1 MSKYDNFNDKKVST
15 MTTTNYIQ
23 WFRSAAPYINAF
35 RKKTFVIVLSG
46 EIVKSDLFDNLIHD
60 IALCHHLGIKLVLV
74 HGSRFQIDQLLNQH
88 QIEQKLHN
96 NIRIS
101 EVKNMPLI
109 LQAIDQ
115 VKNTILARLS
125 MGLPNTPMSGSDIS
139 IVSGNFV
146 TGMPLGIIDGVD
158 MQHSGKVRSV
168 DTHSISNLL
177 DQHIVLLSN
186 VGYSKSG
193 EIFNLQAEELGE
205 KVATALSAEK
215 LIYFNQDYI
224 SNPVSDQ
231 FSTDECISF
240 INEETTSDSLKAL
253 LHHAISAVKHS
264 VNRVHI
270 IDENLD
276 GGLLQELFTR
286 DGAGMM
292 VTNLFYEGLRK
303 ASIEDIGGI
312 LELIQ
317 PLEQA
322 GTLIKRSREQLE
334 LEIDAFQVIERD
346 GMVIA
351 CIACIAD
358 LENKIAE
365 VACVAVH
372 PDYRKCGYG
381 DQLLSAV
388 ELTARKL
395 KLNHLYI
402 LTTRTMH
409 WFLEKGFVENTLQFL
424 PDYKARSYNQ
434 QRKSRI
440 MTKALG

>member
-1 MSKYDNFNDKKVST
+1 
-15 MTTTNYIQ
+15 MTTTDYIQ
-23 WFRSAAPYINAF
+23 WFRGAAPYINAF

-46 EIVKSDLFDNLIHD
+46 EIVRSTLFDNLIHD

-74 HGSRFQIDQLLNQH
+74 HGSRFQIDELLNQH

-115 VKNTILARLS
+115 VKNIILARLS

-146 TGMPLGIIDGVD
+146 TGMPLGIIDGID

-168 DTHSISNLL
+168 DTQAITSLL

-193 EIFNLQAEELGE
+193 EIFNLQAEELGQQ
-205 KVATALSAEK
+205 VASSLAAEK

-224 SNPVSDQ
+224 SNPVTDQ
-231 FSTDECISF
+231 FSTTECETF
-240 INEETTSDSLKAL
+240 IEQDGTPEGLRSLL
-253 LHHAISAVKHS
+253 QLAITAVKQS
-264 VNRVHI
+264 VKRVHI
-270 IDENLD
+270 IDESLD

-292 VTNLFYEGLRK
+292 ITNLFYEGLR
-303 ASIEDIGGI
+303 AATIEDIGGI

-317 PLEQA
+317 PLEQSGA
-322 GTLIKRSREQLE
+322 LIKRSREQLE
-334 LEIDAFQVIERD
+334 LEIDAFQVIEKD
-346 GMVIA
+346 GMIIA
-351 CIACIAD
+351 CIACIPD
-358 LENKIAE
+358 LEHSIAE

-372 PDYRKCGYG
+372 PSYRKSGFG
-381 DQLLSAV
+381 DQLLTAV
-388 ELTARKL
+388 ELKARKL
-395 KLNHLYI
+395 KLSHLYI

-424 PDYKARSYNQ
+424 PDHKARNYNQ
-434 QRKSRI
+434 KRQSRI
-440 MTKALG
+440 MTKSLG

>member
-1 MSKYDNFNDKKVST
+1 
-15 MTTTNYIQ
+15 MTTTDYIQ
-23 WFRSAAPYINAF
+23 WFRGAAPYINAF

-46 EIVKSDLFDNLIHD
+46 EIVRSTLFDNLIHD

-74 HGSRFQIDQLLNQH
+74 HGSRFQIDELLNQH

-115 VKNTILARLS
+115 VKNIILARLS

-146 TGMPLGIIDGVD
+146 TGMPLGIIDGID

-168 DTHSISNLL
+168 DTQAITSLL

-193 EIFNLQAEELGE
+193 EIFNLQAEELGQQ
-205 KVATALSAEK
+205 VASSLAAEK

-224 SNPVSDQ
+224 SNPVTDQ
-231 FSTDECISF
+231 FSTTECETF
-240 INEETTSDSLKAL
+240 IEQENTPEGLRSLL
-253 LHHAISAVKHS
+253 QLAITAVKQS
-264 VNRVHI
+264 VKRVHI

-292 VTNLFYEGLRK
+292 ITNLFYEGLR
-303 ASIEDIGGI
+303 AATIEDIGGI

-317 PLEQA
+317 PLEQSGA
-322 GTLIKRSREQLE
+322 LIKRSREQLE
-334 LEIDAFQVIERD
+334 LEIDAFQVIEKD
-346 GMVIA
+346 GMIIA
-351 CIACIAD
+351 CIACIPD
-358 LENKIAE
+358 LEHSIAE

-372 PDYRKCGYG
+372 PSYRKSGFG
-381 DQLLSAV
+381 DQLLTAV
-388 ELTARKL
+388 ELKARKL
-395 KLNHLYI
+395 KLSHLYI

-424 PDYKARSYNQ
+424 PDHKARNYNQ
-434 QRKSRI
+434 KRQSRI
-440 MTKALG
+440 MTKSLG